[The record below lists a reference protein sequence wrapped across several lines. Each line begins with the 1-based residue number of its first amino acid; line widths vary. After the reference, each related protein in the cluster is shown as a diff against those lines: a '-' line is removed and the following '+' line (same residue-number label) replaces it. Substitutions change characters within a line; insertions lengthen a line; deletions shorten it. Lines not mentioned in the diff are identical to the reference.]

1 MDIIKFICDTVSDED
16 WKKLQNLRLY
26 IDSNDNFIFEETSDN
41 FVYYLFRKN
50 NITCEINNVK
60 KRAQVFYYSAVD
72 KKIAVR
78 LYE

>member
-1 MDIIKFICDTVSDED
+1 MDMIKFKCDTVSDDD
-16 WKKLQNLRLY
+16 WKQLQNLKMY
-26 IDSNDNFIFEETSDN
+26 IDRNDAFIFEETSDN

-60 KRAQVFYYSAVD
+60 KRAQVFYWDAVD
-72 KKIAVR
+72 EKVAVR